1 LMVWDQIYW
10 TVFDIDFQK
19 VKYLLTSERSLH
31 QSKDGH
37 LYIFSQN
44 AYFNTVLS
52 YYEIRY
58 LVYLLSLCI
67 YYFTITLLITM
78 LLLYSVWMTCI
89 LLHDYINTG
98 IYARLYWNTAHKLRD
113 SNLTTT
119 FSILTWIKEFHK
131 QHICIFLELYDVC
144 TPPQRHWENNNTT
157 F

>member
-1 LMVWDQIYW
+1 MDAYGKKKKYVYIY
-10 TVFDIDFQK
+10 I
-19 VKYLLTSERSLH
+19 
-31 QSKDGH
+31 
-37 LYIFSQN
+37 YIFSQN

>member
-1 LMVWDQIYW
+1 MLTAGTRCYQSSKILYYNLAWMHMGKNIYMY
-10 TVFDIDFQK
+10 I
-19 VKYLLTSERSLH
+19 
-31 QSKDGH
+31 
-37 LYIFSQN
+37 YIFSQN

-89 LLHDYINTG
+89 LLHVYINTG

-113 SNLTTT
+113 SNLRTT